1 MEKAGGKAL
10 QGVLNCNMVRGLNQV
25 RKLAKSR
32 ESGNLVAI
40 KSLYREISFGAV
52 AGWKLDLGSSVGYP
66 PRMYI
71 VSHGF

>member
-1 MEKAGGKAL
+1 
-10 QGVLNCNMVRGLNQV
+10 MVRGLNQV

-40 KSLYREISFGAV
+40 ESLDKISFGAV

-66 PRMYI
+66 PRMCI
-71 VSHGF
+71 ISHGF